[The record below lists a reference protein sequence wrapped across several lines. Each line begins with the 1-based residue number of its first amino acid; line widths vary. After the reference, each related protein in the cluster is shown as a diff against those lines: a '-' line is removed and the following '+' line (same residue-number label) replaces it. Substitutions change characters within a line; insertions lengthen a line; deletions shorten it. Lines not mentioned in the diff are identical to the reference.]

1 MRTRTLTT
9 GGHCPYWICPV
20 GGPLSPAASERSTSP
35 SGSWSRRGQS
45 GLGRWRQPLVARPG
59 GELVQH
65 IAMGLCAWRPAFVSA
80 NGQRGEKSA
89 SRDSLWESWFFPS
102 RFGSERLRSNK
113 YCHVKAAV
121 TCLVTVMGSVCH
133 LFSIPKTACCLFLS
147 KNVTQERHVKCSNT
161 SLKQLWVSALG
172 QHPRQA
178 LPAWGDVAG
187 VSPPGHTYPQLPLL
201 SPLPP
206 TASAP
211 GPPSWPCTRSP
222 VGLHQQNEIKP
233 AQVWALSRIR
243 RRTHLARHVHL
254 AGRRESRQA
263 VSAENQ

>member
-1 MRTRTLTT
+1 MFSLSHTHAHTRTCARTRTLTT

-65 IAMGLCAWRPAFVSA
+65 IPMGLCAWRPAFISV
-80 NGQRGEKSA
+80 NGQHGEKNA

-161 SLKQLWVSALG
+161 SLKQLSTLGRSCLPAGTSLGSAL
-172 QHPRQA
+172 QATRTHSSLSSPPSHPPHPHQG
-178 LPAWGDVAG
+178 LPAGR
-187 VSPPGHTYPQLPLL
+187 
-201 SPLPP
+201 
-206 TASAP
+206 AP
-211 GPPSWPCTRSP
+211 DH
-222 VGLHQQNEIKP
+222 L
-233 AQVWALSRIR
+233 WAFTN
-243 RRTHLARHVHL
+243 RTK
-254 AGRRESRQA
+254 
-263 VSAENQ
+263 